1 MGIAHGP
8 YYRRQFQ
15 YGSLDLLQCA
25 SIPEIDLTMDISQLN
40 AATGEGNEVN
50 LSLQSPIH
58 SSTKPSLPTADA
70 EGIQTSLRQDWQQQ
84 PGEELEQQARSLS
97 WRREVE
103 WLQTIKRHSQL
114 LVAVVDVAA
123 RSLDFAN
130 NNFLALAGFPSEKPD
145 GVSYQSLLAIF
156 SVKDQAA
163 LQECYRRHVLNA
175 ILDYRYQTA
184 DLIDGRLLNEP
195 VVVAFPESAPG
206 RPHRVELRLQSDRL
220 TINAL
225 SSALA
230 AQLDACWS
238 TPPDKQQVMAQLL
251 NPASPL
257 SQLTQTL
264 QPDEYQIEGG
274 LLLEGMEV
282 TDREVAKSL
291 IQLLVGRESVLQPR
305 KFTRANELMKTL
317 FRAQDSLIVSSE
329 SDQTTLF
336 MGLDKSEW
344 DVHLYSVRNLHNSL
358 FFQAA
363 DRNQVLNI
371 PDLSLE
377 SLTDCEKTILEAGVR
392 SLLIIPLVMKSTAR
406 GSESRQLLGLVGLT
420 SDLPYAF
427 DSTDCTKAS
436 TLIPALAAA
445 MRHMGQDRFTNIHPS
460 VRWRFE
466 QETERR
472 SWGLAP
478 EPIVF
483 SDVYPLYGISDIR
496 GSSNERNR
504 AIQADLLAQFE
515 LGLAVIEA
523 VCDAQ
528 ENAFARQFRCD
539 LLAQIEH
546 LQTNITVDAEVTMMR
561 YLQNNLETHFDYFC
575 QCSPAAQAAVTAYQ
589 TACDNE
595 QKCVYAA
602 RAVYDR
608 TINQINSLLRATWN
622 RRQQEMQ
629 IITRHYCDVEA
640 TDGIDHMIYAGQSI
654 DPKFSE
660 FHLRSLRYEQ
670 LRAVC
675 DCARV
680 AFDLKTRCDTD
691 MEITHLVLV
700 QDLTVD
706 ISHDENTERLFDVR
720 GAHDTRY
727 EIVKKRIDKAM
738 DAQSR
743 ERITQPGKLTL
754 VYSTAEEW
762 EEYSHYFR
770 YLQREGWIAG
780 EIEFGVVEALQG
792 VTGLKFSRVRI
803 LPVAENLDSV
813 S

>member
-1 MGIAHGP
+1 
-8 YYRRQFQ
+8 
-15 YGSLDLLQCA
+15 
-25 SIPEIDLTMDISQLN
+25 MDISQLN
-40 AATGEGNEVN
+40 TSALGGNEVRSPQQTPIPDSTGQSIPISQSETAAN
-50 LSLQSPIH
+50 PPQDLPVEPESKSGKQMKSLFW
-58 SSTKPSLPTADA
+58 
-70 EGIQTSLRQDWQQQ
+70 RQ
-84 PGEELEQQARSLS
+84 
-97 WRREVE
+97 EVK
-103 WLQTIKRHSQL
+103 WLQTLKRHSRL
-114 LVAVVDVAA
+114 LIAVIDAA
-123 RSLDFAN
+123 SLNLKFAN
-130 NNFLALAGFPSEKPD
+130 DYFLQLADLSPAIFEE
-145 GVSYQSLLAIF
+145 VSYQSLLAIF
-156 SVKDQAA
+156 SPEDQAA
-163 LQECYRRHVLNA
+163 LQERYWRHLLNA
-175 ILDYRYQTA
+175 ILHYRYQAA
-184 DLIDGRLLNEP
+184 DLIDERLLDEP
-195 VVVAFPESAPG
+195 VVITFPDSTQG
-206 RPHRVELRLQSDRL
+206 QRRQVELRLQSDRFDIKTL
-220 TINAL
+220 A
-225 SSALA
+225 SAVEI
-230 AQLDACWS
+230 QLDACWS
-238 TPPDKQQVMAQLL
+238 AVPDKQQVMAQLL
-251 NPASPL
+251 NSASPL
-257 SQLTQTL
+257 SQLSRTL
-264 QPDEYQIEGG
+264 QPDDYQVEGV
-274 LLLEGMEV
+274 LLLEGMDV
-282 TDREVAKSL
+282 TNREVAKTL

-305 KFTRANELMKTL
+305 KFNRANGLMKAL
-317 FRAQDSLIVSSE
+317 FRAQDSLILSSE

-336 MGLDKSEW
+336 MGLDKPEW
-344 DVHLYSVRNLHNSL
+344 DVHLYSVQNLHNSL

-371 PDLSLE
+371 PDLCLE
-377 SLTDCEKTILEAGVR
+377 SLTDCEKTILAAGVR

-420 SDLPYAF
+420 SDRPYAF
-427 DSTDCTKAS
+427 DSNDCSKAS
-436 TLIPALAAA
+436 TLIPALTAA

-483 SDVYPLYGISDIR
+483 TDVYPLYGISDIR

-504 AIQADLLAQFE
+504 AIQADLLTQFH

-523 VCDAQ
+523 VCQAQ
-528 ENAFARQFRCD
+528 DNAFARQFRLD
-539 LLAQIEH
+539 LLAQIEQ
-546 LQTNITVDAEVTMMR
+546 LQDGITVDAEVTMMR
-561 YLQNNLETHFDYFC
+561 YLQTNLETHFDYFG
-575 QCSPAAQAAVTAYQ
+575 QCSPTAQSAVETYR

-629 IITRHYCDVEA
+629 TITRHYCDVEA

-654 DPKFSE
+654 DPQFSE

-675 DCARV
+675 NCARV
-680 AFDLKTRCDTD
+680 AFGLKERCNTD

-700 QDLTVD
+700 QDSTVD

-743 ERITQPGKLTL
+743 ERITQPGMLTL

-770 YLQREGWIAG
+770 YLQREGWIAA
-780 EIEFGVVEALQG
+780 EIECGMVEPLQG

-803 LPVAENLDSV
+803 LPGTKG
-813 S
+813 